1 EAFEVEI
8 EIAADFYS
16 SLPHSLDTGKLYF
29 AEFPRIAEGSLDVGV
44 VVDPPLLRG
53 TRFSIRRAGGTAQS
67 PELPE
72 AAENVYLRI
81 FDNTPEEIRRLAAM
95 LARDNE
101 AETIEAIRAYL
112 RSNFAYSLDVPKPP
126 KNQHFLAHFLFELE
140 RGYCVHFAT
149 AFTIL
154 CRLNGIP
161 ARYVTGY
168 LVRLPWQS
176 GTARVTGL
184 QSHAWSEVWL
194 KGRGW
199 STVEAT
205 PAIAAAAAGAPAESE
220 YGGGFDARALDGL
233 TARQLNALR
242 GGGPG
247 TAAPKAADRMLFT
260 AAGLGA
266 LLLIV
271 AILSFVRG
279 QRSSRRKKAFFP
291 RSVRTLLKVCEKAGI
306 PPPEKIG
313 WIEWKRKLQSTG
325 ADSRG
330 HSEYFAKRVLVV
342 LYRQNGISRRDKKYF
357 RLAAAR
363 LRASVADRG
372 SGRL

>member
-1 EAFEVEI
+1 M
-8 EIAADFYS
+8 
-16 SLPHSLDTGKLYF
+16 
-29 AEFPRIAEGSLDVGV
+29 

-53 TRFSIRRAGGTAQS
+53 TRFFIRRAAGTPLAS
-67 PELPE
+67 ELP
-72 AAENVYLRI
+72 AAADNIYLQI
-81 FDNTPEEIRRLAAM
+81 FDSIPEEIRRLAAT
-95 LARDNE
+95 LERDNE
-101 AETIEAIRAYL
+101 AGTIEAIRAYL
-112 RSNFAYSLDVPKPP
+112 RSNYGYSLDVPKPP
-126 KNQHFLAHFLFELE
+126 KSQHFLTHFLFELE
-140 RGYCVHFAT
+140 SGYCVHFAS

-168 LVRLPWQS
+168 LVCLPWQN
-176 GTARVTGL
+176 GAARVTGL

-194 KGRGW
+194 EGKGW

-220 YGGGFDARALDGL
+220 YGGGFDACALDGL

-247 TAAPKAADRMLFT
+247 TAAPKAVNRMLLA

-266 LLLIV
+266 LLLILAV
-271 AILSFVRG
+271 LSFVRG
-279 QRSSRRKKAFFP
+279 QRSSRREKSFLP
-291 RSVRTLLKVCEKAGI
+291 RSVRALIKVCEKDGI

-313 WIEWKRKLQSTG
+313 WIEWKRKFQSNR
-325 ADSRG
+325 ADSRR
-330 HSEYFAKRVLVV
+330 HSEYFVRRILMV
-342 LYRQNGISRRDKKYF
+342 LYRKNGISRRDKKYF